1 MSPSASRGMWLMGKC
16 KGEVPAARRGRRKA
30 PAPEGEGSSS
40 QSISYFTPE
49 ELARHFLPKPDALM
63 GAADLHNPVKIIFVP
78 TASRTQGHRQAVEL
92 LPHSSLHLK
101 TTF

>member
-1 MSPSASRGMWLMGKC
+1 MSPSTSRGMWLMGKC
-16 KGEVPAARRGRRKA
+16 RGEVPAARRGRRKA

-49 ELARHFLPKPDALM
+49 ELAHYFLPKPDALM
-63 GAADLHNPVKIIFVP
+63 GAAELHNPVKIIFVP
-78 TASRTQGHRQAVEL
+78 TALRTQGHRQAVEL
-92 LPHSSLHLK
+92 LPHRSLHLK